1 MRCVLHFCLISF
13 VYLLHST
20 EFSFGILD
28 RNDTMDN
35 AIDASAGTLPEPN
48 DRRAIS
54 VSDWQTIDG
63 TEASDRKVEIAG
75 DPVLAMGK
83 KLSRKKRYL
92 AFPLG
97 SSFSVDWCFFLQ
109 NPSIN
114 KCPHLSDGIL

>member
-1 MRCVLHFCLISF
+1 
-13 VYLLHST
+13 
-20 EFSFGILD
+20 
-28 RNDTMDN
+28 MDN

-97 SSFSVDWCFFLQ
+97 SSFSVDWFFFL
-109 NPSIN
+109 
-114 KCPHLSDGIL
+114 